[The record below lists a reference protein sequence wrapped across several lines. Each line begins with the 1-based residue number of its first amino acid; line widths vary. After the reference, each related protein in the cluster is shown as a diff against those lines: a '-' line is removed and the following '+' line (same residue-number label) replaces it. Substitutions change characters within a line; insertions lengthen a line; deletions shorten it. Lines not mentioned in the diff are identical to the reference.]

1 MCGRYYVDDATARE
15 IMRIVRR
22 VNEKLSVEAGDIYP
36 SGEAPVIY
44 TGSENAETMD
54 PAQPAGSANLA
65 AAPLAGTNAGVPPAD
80 IWPRLLSADIMQWG
94 FPNFRSSGVIF
105 NARSETVLEKRMFR
119 DSVLHRR
126 CIVPATAFYE
136 WDRHKDKITFRR
148 PDAPVMFMAGF
159 YNHFANAQKNR
170 TADGSRYV
178 ILTTGANDCVSPI
191 HERMPIILDEHELM
205 DWMLDDRSVE
215 FMLHKK
221 PGPLVWHKEYEQQT
235 LKL

>member
-36 SGEAPVIY
+36 SGVAPVIY
-44 TGSENAETMD
+44 GDVT
-54 PAQPAGSANLA
+54 
-65 AAPLAGTNAGVPPAD
+65 PAD
-80 IWPRLLSADIMQWG
+80 ISLLPLSADIMQWG

-126 CIVPATAFYE
+126 CIIPAAAFYE

-159 YNHFANAQKNR
+159 YDQFANARNNR
-170 TADGSRYV
+170 TAGGHRYV

-191 HERMPIILDEHELM
+191 HERMPIILDEHELR
-205 DWMLDDRSVE
+205 DWLLDDHSVE

>member
-1 MCGRYYVDDATARE
+1 MCGRYYVDDAIARE

-36 SGEAPVIY
+36 SGVAPVIFA
-44 TGSENAETMD
+44 GSEAAESMN
-54 PAQPAGSANLA
+54 S
-65 AAPLAGTNAGVPPAD
+65 APLAGSAKPAGVKPAD
-80 IWPRLLSADIMQWG
+80 VPLCLLSAGIMQWG

-119 DSVLHRR
+119 DSVQHRR
-126 CIVPATAFYE
+126 CIIPATAFYE

-159 YNHFANAQKNR
+159 YNQFANAQKNR

-191 HERMPIILDEHELM
+191 HERMPIILDENELE